1 MVKIKWDNAKYSLS
15 LTRKTDFLC
24 FTFLTSARSILHFF
38 NQKLF
43 ICIHLSFFMHIIQND
58 TILPSF
64 NITEKHYWK
73 SGIFMWME
81 RQTTKAKRI
90 LAELLQII
98 ARNCLNKRFSS
109 GQLCRRQII
118 QKAIFPGG
126 NYLLGNCKEAKIWRQ
141 SSRG

>member
-1 MVKIKWDNAKYSLS
+1 
-15 LTRKTDFLC
+15 
-24 FTFLTSARSILHFF
+24 
-38 NQKLF
+38 
-43 ICIHLSFFMHIIQND
+43 
-58 TILPSF
+58 
-64 NITEKHYWK
+64 
-73 SGIFMWME
+73 MWME

-109 GQLCRRQII
+109 GQLRRRQII
-118 QKAIFPGG
+118 QKAIFPEG

>member
-15 LTRKTDFLC
+15 LTRKTDILC
-24 FTFLTSARSILHFF
+24 FTFLTSARPISHFF

-58 TILPSF
+58 TILPSS
-64 NITEKHYWK
+64 NITYWK

-90 LAELLQII
+90 LFVSLFVSRDSI
-98 ARNCLNKRFSS
+98 
-109 GQLCRRQII
+109 
-118 QKAIFPGG
+118 
-126 NYLLGNCKEAKIWRQ
+126 YLILKEFHICDLITFTRGVLRTQSNIYNVFCKNAP
-141 SSRG
+141 S

>member
-1 MVKIKWDNAKYSLS
+1 MVKIKWDNAKYSQS
-15 LTRKTDFLC
+15 LPRKTDILC
-24 FTFLTSARSILHFF
+24 FTFLTSARPISHFF
-38 NQKLF
+38 NQKFF

-58 TILPSF
+58 TILPSS
-64 NITEKHYWK
+64 NITYWK

-98 ARNCLNKRFSS
+98 PRNCLNKRFSS

-126 NYLLGNCKEAKIWRQ
+126 NYLLGNCKEAKIWRH